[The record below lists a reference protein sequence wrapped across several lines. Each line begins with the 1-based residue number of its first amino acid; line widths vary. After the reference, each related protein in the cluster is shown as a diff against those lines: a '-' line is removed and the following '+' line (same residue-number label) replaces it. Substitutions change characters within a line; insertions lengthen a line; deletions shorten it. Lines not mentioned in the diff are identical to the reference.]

1 MPDRRWNKLAML
13 TKIET
18 VYGTDPVPAAA
29 DAIIGKNVSFTPIE
43 GEEVS
48 RDLMLPYMGNQGT
61 ILTATYGRIEFDVEI
76 AGAGAAGTVPK
87 YGSLLR
93 AAGLAATVTAGT
105 SVVYSI
111 VEDAVESA
119 ALYFIS
125 DKVQHV
131 FVGAQINVA
140 LNFVPKQIPSFKI
153 TMMGLLGAI
162 TDIGAMPN
170 VTLTGWT
177 TPVPVSKANTTFTL
191 HGWAA
196 TAENVSIDLGNTLTP
211 RMLIGDERI
220 LISDRQASGSAVV
233 AAKAL
238 SEIDWFAKARSS
250 ARAAMT
256 LQHGTTPGN
265 IVQISAPAV
274 QIGKPTQGQTDNIA
288 NYTLPL
294 KLCPSAG
301 RDELTITAR

>member
-131 FVGAQINVA
+131 FVGAQTNVA
-140 LNFVPKQIPSFKI
+140 MNFVPKQIPSFKI

-220 LISDRQASGSAVV
+220 LISGRQSSGSAVV

-238 SEIDWFAKARSS
+238 SEIDWFGKSRSS

-294 KLCPSAG
+294 KLCPSTG
-301 RDELTITAR
+301 RDELTITVR